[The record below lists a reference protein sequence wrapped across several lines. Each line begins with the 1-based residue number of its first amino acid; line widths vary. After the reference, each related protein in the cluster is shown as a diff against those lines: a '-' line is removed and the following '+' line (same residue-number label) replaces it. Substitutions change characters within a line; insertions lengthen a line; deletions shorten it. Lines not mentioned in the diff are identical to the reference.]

1 MRHAGRTMRTRMD
14 EPDGP
19 VTARPSRLARFVGRP
34 EYARNLGVAEAA
46 ALLKPMRKGI
56 AVSCWTYGLGVLLLT
71 LSPSGPATP
80 AATWVM
86 VGVGT
91 ISLALGLLW
100 WRGGWPK
107 AHLSVLFLL
116 YSELVHTGVLL
127 LTTSSMLALIATLW
141 FALMGEHIAIAHSR
155 RAVGMHA
162 LLALANI
169 AFFATQ
175 AARRS
180 NASVPLIVYVAVA
193 LAGLIVALPI
203 FRQLATDALRDD
215 SRRAAALAER
225 DSLTALLNHR
235 GMYAA
240 LPALLVAGRG
250 RDEQLAIVVLDLDR
264 FKSINDRYGHHR
276 GDQVLTL
283 VAARLAG
290 CVRRGAIV
298 ARTGGEEFVV
308 IDTVAPD
315 GAAALAQ
322 RLLGAVHRHDDEVPV
337 TASVGVSSV
346 PLREVAVERL
356 TQNVQELIRL
366 SDTTM
371 YGAKR
376 DGGNQVR
383 VAVRSGY
390 SDGLR
395 SGSQ

>member
-1 MRHAGRTMRTRMD
+1 MD
-14 EPDGP
+14 EPDGS
-19 VTARPSRLARFVGRP
+19 VTARPPRLARFIGHSDD
-34 EYARNLGVAEAA
+34 ARNLDVAGAA
-46 ALLKPMRKGI
+46 SLLEPVRRGI

-80 AATWVM
+80 LATWVIA
-86 VGVGT
+86 GLGT
-91 ISLALGLLW
+91 VSLVLGLLW
-100 WRGGWPK
+100 WRGSWPK

-116 YSELVHTGVLL
+116 YSELAHTGVLL
-127 LTTSSMLALIATLW
+127 LTSSSMLALIATLW
-141 FALMGEHIAIAHSR
+141 FSLMGEHIAIAHSR
-155 RAVGMHA
+155 RAVGVHA
-162 LLALANI
+162 LWALANI

-180 NASVPLIVYVAVA
+180 NANVPLIVYVAVA
-193 LAGLIVALPI
+193 LAGLIVAMPI

-215 SRRAAALAER
+215 LRQAAALAER

-250 RDEQLAIVVLDLDR
+250 PDDELAIVVLDLDR

-290 CVRRGAIV
+290 SVRRGAIV

-308 IDTVAPD
+308 IDTVAPG
-315 GAAALAQ
+315 GAGALAH
-322 RLLGAVHRHDDEVPV
+322 RLLGAVHRHDDEMPV

-356 TQNVQELIRL
+356 TQNVQELITL
-366 SDTTM
+366 SDMTM

-376 DGGNQVR
+376 GGGNQVR
-383 VAVRSGY
+383 VAVRSGQ
-390 SDGLR
+390 SGDLL